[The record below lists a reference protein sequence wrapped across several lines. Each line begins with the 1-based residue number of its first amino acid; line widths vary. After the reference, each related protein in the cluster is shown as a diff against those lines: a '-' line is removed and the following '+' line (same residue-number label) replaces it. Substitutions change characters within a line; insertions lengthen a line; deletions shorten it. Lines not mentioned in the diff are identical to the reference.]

1 MSIFNLTI
9 PKLVATSDLKNR
21 HTFIYL
27 KIQAGKPF
35 IALASGYFALQQPV
49 LRRGGGLTFPIR
61 KKQQKHKK
69 TKNNKKEPKAQNW
82 KPARTAQARKNR
94 SVKTFLMRGS
104 YFRTTEDDIRA
115 K

>member
-21 HTFIYL
+21 HTFTYL

-61 KKQQKHKK
+61 KKQKHK
-69 TKNNKKEPKAQNW
+69 NKKQKITKKSRRRKIGNRREP
-82 KPARTAQARKNR
+82 RKR
-94 SVKTFLMRGS
+94 VKT
-104 YFRTTEDDIRA
+104 EA
-115 K
+115 